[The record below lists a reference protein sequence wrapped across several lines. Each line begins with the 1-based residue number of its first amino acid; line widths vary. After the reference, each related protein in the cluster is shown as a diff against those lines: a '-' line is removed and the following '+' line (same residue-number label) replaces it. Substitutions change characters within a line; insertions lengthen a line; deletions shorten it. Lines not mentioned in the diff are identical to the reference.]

1 VFPPIPATD
10 DNGVVAAGPATE
22 QRTEQAVQVRLLG
35 PFTVALGDRVAGPWQ
50 RPSARRLCALVML
63 SPGRR
68 VSRDRACEEL
78 FAGRE
83 PRAAARAVSK
93 ALSMARSTLADLGDP
108 AADLIRADL
117 ESIWASPAVQ
127 TDLEAHEQALR
138 AGLALAPGAR
148 RDDRL
153 ATALAADGELLADE
167 PYADWALRPR
177 ERLEALRQEARLTL
191 ARDRA
196 SGAGRFGPPDVE
208 QAWAACLE
216 HDPACEEAAGA
227 LVAVYF
233 AQGLSEAAV
242 RTYERCAGALAD
254 LGLRTSPWL
263 DEVYGAAAHPTG
275 EPRSAAT
282 DRPPT
287 GLEPAQE
294 ELRTVSVLF
303 AGVSASPELVGE
315 LGLEGVREVVSGS
328 LAAVAT
334 EVEALAG
341 TVTAV
346 SGSGLQAMFGAPRAH
361 EDDPERAVRAAFRAL
376 AAVAGGVPALQIG
389 VETGRAVLGPVG
401 AAGTVEYA
409 AIGEVVSTAAALQS
423 RARPGGVLV
432 GPATHAATRHLFTWG
447 RSEDVPLGQ
456 QASTVTARYLGSPRA
471 QAPSRAA
478 WLSRRGKLVGRER
491 QLGVLSAAVS
501 KTLSGD
507 GSIVLLIG
515 EAGLGKTRLVQEVC
529 ERSAA
534 AVRGKTPLWL
544 EGRCASYASATPY
557 GLYQQLLAGWIGVAP
572 DQPEAKL
579 RPALDRALAA
589 VHAESLRPELAR
601 LMGMQAGQS
610 PDARSPGDVQRA
622 TFAAV
627 RSLVARLVASQPTVL
642 VLEDLHW
649 ADPTSLRLTA
659 QLAALASGRPLLV
672 VATRRP
678 DAGQEVAELERSLAA
693 GPAMHRIELSSLPA
707 AAAQELARSLAGEPA
722 SQEVVDAVLSGADG
736 NPLFVEERL
745 SLLRETG
752 SVVLEGGR
760 WRLRAGP
767 HQATP
772 QVLERLVRARV
783 DRLSPPARKAI
794 RVAAVLG
801 NEFSLP
807 VLRAMREATRGTD
820 VRLAS
825 AVDELRA
832 RDLVH
837 PVAGAR
843 EPTLAFRHALI
854 QEAIYNGL
862 LSAERR
868 QLHGRAAR
876 ALEAGSTGRIE
887 EVAAVIGSHFAAAGE
902 TGPALRYLV
911 MAGDHATDAFA
922 NDEAISSYRA
932 ALAVA
937 GDQGAGAGLADAID
951 VHVKLANVLWRTGR
965 LWVAGQAF
973 EHALK
978 LAGPSDPR
986 RAHLLTRLGRI
997 QMTEGQ
1003 HEAAAASFD
1012 TADRLIGGEPSVDD
1026 TVSIDQWLEL
1036 MIDGRAGMHVMRG
1049 EPDVALAT
1057 LDAARALAEARGN
1070 PARRHSFYLYLA
1082 LARVAKN
1089 QFQVAEDDIA
1099 TMRKSAEAAR
1109 GSDEKDFGYATYFVG
1124 RLLQL
1129 RGDLPAARTQLEKAL
1144 AMAERIGEGHL
1155 LAHSLLDLTLTAIR
1169 RHDTA
1174 AVRSLAPRAMTAAR
1188 ALRHSEYVAEVT
1200 ACLAWLAWRDR
1211 RPADVIALAGRVE
1224 RLVGRGNSVV
1234 GTLSWWVC
1242 QWPLLAVHLD
1252 ADRVGDAIAAAHA
1265 LLALGEPQLAVD
1277 LRSPLEA
1284 SSRAWQVGDHD
1295 TCRHQLAAALR
1306 RARDLRY
1313 V

>member
-1 VFPPIPATD
+1 
-10 DNGVVAAGPATE
+10 
-22 QRTEQAVQVRLLG
+22 
-35 PFTVALGDRVAGPWQ
+35 
-50 RPSARRLCALVML
+50 
-63 SPGRR
+63 
-68 VSRDRACEEL
+68 
-78 FAGRE
+78 
-83 PRAAARAVSK
+83 
-93 ALSMARSTLADLGDP
+93 
-108 AADLIRADL
+108 
-117 ESIWASPAVQ
+117 
-127 TDLEAHEQALR
+127 
-138 AGLALAPGAR
+138 
-148 RDDRL
+148 
-153 ATALAADGELLADE
+153 
-167 PYADWALRPR
+167 
-177 ERLEALRQEARLTL
+177 
-191 ARDRA
+191 
-196 SGAGRFGPPDVE
+196 VE

-216 HDPACEEAAGA
+216 HDPACEEAAAA
-227 LVAVYF
+227 LVSTYF
-233 AQGLSEAAV
+233 TEGLSEAAV
-242 RTYERCAGALAD
+242 RTYERCAGALAE

-263 DEVYGAAAHPTG
+263 DEVYAAAAHRAR

-282 DRPPT
+282 GGPQA
-287 GLEPAQE
+287 GLESAQE

-346 SGSGLQAMFGAPRAH
+346 SGGGLQAMFGAPRAH

-376 AAVAGGVPALQIG
+376 SASAHGAPALQIG
-389 VETGRAVLGPVG
+389 VETGPAVLGPVG
-401 AAGTVEYA
+401 AGGAIEYA
-409 AIGEVVSTAAALQS
+409 AIGQVVSTAAALQS
-423 RARPGGVLV
+423 AARPGGALV

-447 RSEDVPLGQ
+447 PSAEVPLGH
-456 QASTVTARYLGSPRA
+456 QASTITATYVDGPRA
-471 QAPSRAA
+471 PAPSRTAR
-478 WLSRRGKLVGRER
+478 LSRRGTLVGRQRE
-491 QLGVLSAAVS
+491 LGALTAAVS
-501 KTLSGD
+501 MTLAGHGSVAIVTGD
-507 GSIVLLIG
+507 
-515 EAGLGKTRLVQEVC
+515 AGLGKTRLIQEVH
-529 ERSAA
+529 ERFAA

-544 EGRCASYASATPY
+544 EARCASYATATPY

-572 DQPEAKL
+572 DQPEAKM
-579 RPALDRALAA
+579 RPALERAVAA
-589 VHAESLRPELAR
+589 VHAESLFPDLAR

-610 PDARSPGDVQRA
+610 PAARSPGDVQRA

-627 RSLVARLVASQPTVL
+627 RSLIARLVAAGPTVL

-672 VATRRP
+672 LATRRP

-693 GPAMHRIELSSLPA
+693 GPSMHRIELNSLPA

-767 HQATP
+767 HQGTP

-783 DRLSPPARKAI
+783 DRLSAPARQAI

-807 VLRAMREATRGTD
+807 LLRAMREATYGADD

-825 AVDELRA
+825 AVDELGA

-887 EVAAVIGSHFAAAGE
+887 EVAAVIGSHFAAAGQ

-922 NDEAISSYRA
+922 NDEAISSFRA

-937 GDQGAGAGLADAID
+937 ADQGVGAGSADAID
-951 VHVKLANVLWRTGR
+951 AHVKLANVLWRTGR
-965 LWVAGQAF
+965 LAVAGQAF

-986 RAHLLTRLGRI
+986 RVHLLTRLGRI

-1012 TADRLIGGEPSVDD
+1012 RAERLIGGQPSDD
-1026 TVSIDQWLEL
+1026 KVSVDQWLEL

-1049 EPDVALAT
+1049 EPDPALAT
-1057 LDAARALAEARGN
+1057 LDAAQPLAEASGS
-1070 PARRHSFYLYLA
+1070 PARKHSFYLYLA

-1089 QFQVAEDDIA
+1089 EFEVGDDDIA

-1109 GSDEKDFGYATYFVG
+1109 GSDEKDFGYATYFTG

-1129 RGDLPAARTQLEKAL
+1129 RGDLPAARAQLEKSL
-1144 AMAERIGEGHL
+1144 AIAERIGEGHL
-1155 LAHSLLDLTLTAIR
+1155 LAHSLVDLTLTAIR
-1169 RHDTA
+1169 RHDTD

-1188 ALRHSEYVAEVT
+1188 ALHHSEYVAEVT

-1211 RPADVIALAGRVE
+1211 RPADVIALADRVD
-1224 RLVGRGNSVV
+1224 RVAGPGNTVGS
-1234 GTLSWWVC
+1234 LSWWVC
-1242 QWPLLAVHLD
+1242 RCALLAVHLD
-1252 ADRVGDAIAAAHA
+1252 GDRLADAVAAAHA
-1265 LLALGEPQLAVD
+1265 LLALREPELAVD

-1284 SSRAWQVGDHD
+1284 AARAWQVGDHD

-1306 RARDLRY
+1306 MARDLRY